1 MLVTQDPSET
11 MRLKTG
17 RPTSGV
23 TERPESVRIH
33 RLLRFAHDASEK
45 RLRFRDLAKR
55 STCHVQRSHEITRAN
70 RQETAI
76 RFRVFDRPKR
86 WPSRRPRRRTGATR
100 SRIVE
105 EISRLAFSNAA
116 DVFSIEGGQLVAK
129 EHAHLDRDTLSTIAS
144 VEESVDER
152 GHRTTKVRQH
162 EPLPPSHCW
171 RGSRTCRSISRNQ
184 RTRRRPC
191 RGRSYGGP
199 QRAH

>member
-1 MLVTQDPSET
+1 
-11 MRLKTG
+11 
-17 RPTSGV
+17 
-23 TERPESVRIH
+23 
-33 RLLRFAHDASEK
+33 
-45 RLRFRDLAKR
+45 LRFRDLAKR

-70 RQETAI
+70 RQGTAI

-86 WPSRRPRRRTGATR
+86 WPSHRPRRRTGATR

-129 EHAHLDRDTLSTIAS
+129 EHAHLDHDTLSTIAS
-144 VEESVDER
+144 VEESVNER

-171 RGSRTCRSISRNQ
+171 RGSRACRSIVNKSADPAEALSRSIIRWTTARALGAGLMRS
-184 RTRRRPC
+184 RTACSRRR
-191 RGRSYGGP
+191 
-199 QRAH
+199 